1 MEHSY
6 ISRTLWYVETQN
18 GQTKKIELKQTELL
32 TKTQPLIVLGEAGMG
47 KTQLLQQL
55 GKQPGY
61 CYCTAKQ
68 LIARSRPQAL
78 LSADAHT
85 LVIDALDEAP
95 AHQQHDAVTD
105 VLKKLDELGY
115 PRFILSCR
123 VAEWQSSTATTTI
136 QEGDYPQVPLQLHLD
151 PFSATDIQNF
161 LSARLGSERAAQVL
175 EHFENLGLID
185 WLGNP
190 QTLDLISAI
199 GLEQELPQT
208 RAQLL
213 NKAVEKLAV
222 EHNPQKTSQ
231 QQPPATLITA
241 AGAACAALILCAQTS
256 IVRKPSAH
264 LVDGEIL
271 LQTLQQLPGGTHIA
285 QALNTRL
292 FVAHSPDQF
301 GYLHRRIGE
310 YLAARWL
317 AQQANTDRKRRRL
330 LGMFQHHGMVP
341 ASLRGLYAWLAHSPQ
356 LAESVIAFDP
366 MAVIEY
372 GETGD
377 LPAHQARLLHQ
388 ALAHLPED
396 NTGQRQLR
404 SLKIRCFAQENLQA
418 DVAQWITPQNQA
430 MTWLRVL
437 VIESLEATAMAE
449 ILHFQLKQTITNAKD
464 CYIARNAAFH
474 SLASRLSVQESGE
487 LLDQLAA
494 LADEDSLRLSLEIA
508 HTQGFDNFRA
518 CALAQISLAYVMTS
532 SQMIGKFFYLQQ
544 DLPDSH
550 LLAFLDTF
558 TEGIARMKKNQDY
571 ERLYEINS
579 LAFALMVKAVNA
591 QLPDA
596 SQVLQ
601 WFSALDS
608 YYSSTEDQKQLNTA
622 ICNAPQLR
630 QSIQR
635 TLLIAQSTNE
645 TLRSNCVELSHY
657 ASALQ
662 LSEVDLIGLLDA
674 LPANDGRW
682 KELVLLAHHDAEH
695 GSATRQAAQ
704 RFAEGSLS
712 DQEWIE
718 QLAAPRPKYDWQI
731 KQEERDAKRKAEKTA
746 TQTRQIAQHT
756 KQVDALKAGDWE
768 ACWWAAAVYLGRHN
782 GHDKA
787 IPPEER
793 LQHVLT
799 EELAHAAHSG
809 FEAHLL
815 QSPTSPS
822 LDEISQGYAQNT
834 EYRVS
839 HIVIAGMLER
849 LRHGRGVADLS
860 DDRILAGFLF
870 LQPGFHEH
878 FGTNTKFLQA
888 CIHQELLARG
898 LLEKALRLFYEPQ
911 LKANLEHVSSL
922 HQLLHDEAY
931 SEISTLLAQE
941 WLQHFPN
948 LRPAIETQLIDSLVH
963 AQATD
968 VLKTIAQ
975 QRTNPHP
982 VIERH
987 LTWEAIRLLIDFE
1000 PTARRLRRHAIDA
1013 NLLWQL
1019 QERSQRGRYGN
1030 SRKPLTWTSAQCAWV
1045 FENFRALW
1053 PATWHPVGTS
1063 GGSHNPWD
1071 ATEFLHSIA
1080 QQLANTT
1087 TSEAIAAL
1095 HALRDAPADGYTVF
1109 LQSLGT
1115 QQQRKQCEQAYAPQ
1129 PLSSFLNIAND
1140 AAPQSIQDLQ
1150 EWVLEELRIAQTKI
1164 RANDVDSWRGFYTDN
1179 YIPYTEERCRDHLL
1193 ELLRQGSKE
1202 VVYAPETHVAADKEV
1217 DITCCVGA
1225 LRLPI
1230 EIKGQWH
1237 KDVWT
1242 AADNQLDHLYTADWQ
1257 AASHGIYLVLWF
1269 GEQKGG
1275 KALKTLG
1282 KGHPTPMTADEMQ
1295 KMLTSRSLAA
1305 QSGKV
1310 AVVVF
1315 DIARASDTGLNK
1327 TTTKP

>member
-1 MEHSY
+1 
-6 ISRTLWYVETQN
+6 
-18 GQTKKIELKQTELL
+18 
-32 TKTQPLIVLGEAGMG
+32 
-47 KTQLLQQL
+47 
-55 GKQPGY
+55 
-61 CYCTAKQ
+61 
-68 LIARSRPQAL
+68 
-78 LSADAHT
+78 
-85 LVIDALDEAP
+85 
-95 AHQQHDAVTD
+95 
-105 VLKKLDELGY
+105 
-115 PRFILSCR
+115 
-123 VAEWQSSTATTTI
+123 
-136 QEGDYPQVPLQLHLD
+136 
-151 PFSATDIQNF
+151 
-161 LSARLGSERAAQVL
+161 
-175 EHFENLGLID
+175 
-185 WLGNP
+185 
-190 QTLDLISAI
+190 
-199 GLEQELPQT
+199 
-208 RAQLL
+208 
-213 NKAVEKLAV
+213 
-222 EHNPQKTSQ
+222 
-231 QQPPATLITA
+231 
-241 AGAACAALILCAQTS
+241 
-256 IVRKPSAH
+256 
-264 LVDGEIL
+264 
-271 LQTLQQLPGGTHIA
+271 
-285 QALNTRL
+285 
-292 FVAHSPDQF
+292 
-301 GYLHRRIGE
+301 
-310 YLAARWL
+310 
-317 AQQANTDRKRRRL
+317 
-330 LGMFQHHGMVP
+330 
-341 ASLRGLYAWLAHSPQ
+341 
-356 LAESVIAFDP
+356 

-388 ALAHLPED
+388 ALTHLEGNP
-396 NTGQRQLR
+396 GQWQLR

-418 DVAQWITPQNQA
+418 DVTQWITQQNQA

-449 ILHFQLKQTITNAKD
+449 ILYFQLKPIITNAKD
-464 CYIARNAAFH
+464 FYIARSAAFH
-474 SLASRLSVQESGE
+474 SLASRISIQESGE

-508 HTQGFDNFRA
+508 HAQGFENFRA
-518 CALAQISLAYVMTS
+518 CVLAKIALAYVMTS

-550 LLAFLDTF
+550 LLVFLDTF
-558 TEGIARMKKNQDY
+558 TDGIARMKEHQDY

-579 LAFALMVKAVNA
+579 LASALMAKAVNS

-596 SQVLQ
+596 HQVLQ
-601 WFSALDS
+601 WFSALDN
-608 YYSSTEDQKQLNTA
+608 YYSSTEDRKQMNTA

-630 QSIQR
+630 QSIQK

-645 TLRSNCVELSHY
+645 TLRSNWVKLSHY

-682 KELVLLAHHDAEH
+682 QELVLLANHDTEH

-718 QLAAPRPKYDWQI
+718 QLAAPRPKYEWQI
-731 KQEERDAKRKAEKTA
+731 KQEEHNAKRKAEKSA
-746 TQTRQIAQHT
+746 AKTREIARHIKQI
-756 KQVDALKAGDWE
+756 DALKAGDWE
-768 ACWWAAAVYLGRHN
+768 ACWWAAAIYLGRHN
-782 GHDKA
+782 EPDKA

-815 QSPTSPS
+815 QSTTSPS
-822 LDEISQGYAQNT
+822 LDEISQGYARKT

-878 FGTNTKFLQA
+878 FGTNTKLLQA
-888 CIHQELLARG
+888 CVHQELLARG

-922 HQLLHDEAY
+922 HQLLHYEAY
-931 SEISTLLAQE
+931 SEISVLLAQE

-948 LRPAIETQLIDSLVH
+948 LHSAIETQLIDSLVH

-975 QRTNPHP
+975 KRTNPHP
-982 VIERH
+982 VIEHH

-1019 QERSQRGRYGN
+1019 QERSQRGHYGN
-1030 SRKPLTWTSAQCAWV
+1030 SRKPLIWSSAQCAWV

-1087 TSEAIAAL
+1087 TPEAIAAL

-1129 PLSSFLNIAND
+1129 PLNSFLNIAND

-1164 RANDVDSWRGFYTDN
+1164 RANDVDSWRGFYADN
-1179 YIPYTEERCRDHLL
+1179 HIPYTEERCRDHLL

-1217 DITCCVGA
+1217 DITCCVGE

-1242 AADNQLDHLYTADWQ
+1242 AADNQLDRLYTTDWQ

-1269 GEQKGG
+1269 GEQQGG

-1295 KMLTSRSLAA
+1295 KMLTSSSLAA

-1315 DIARASDTGLNK
+1315 DIARASNTELNK